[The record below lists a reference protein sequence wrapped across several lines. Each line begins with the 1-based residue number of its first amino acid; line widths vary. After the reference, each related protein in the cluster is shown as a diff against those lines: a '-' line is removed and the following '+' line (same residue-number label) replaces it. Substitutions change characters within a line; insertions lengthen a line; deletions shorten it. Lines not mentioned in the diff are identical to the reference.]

1 MRHIR
6 LYEDYKRVQSEKE
19 PLLDLYRVRINVNGE
34 RPHPRE
40 EDKTVISTFKA
51 IGIGETEN
59 DAATYAL
66 AGLHLRLEG
75 MMGYGHDGNYWEIL
89 NLQDAN
95 SLLDNALYKYKRSK
109 EETVNDLSRG
119 KIDPNH
125 LNDLFDQ
132 TECTAEIN
140 RVQMEA
146 RYIGGEYTDERAWI
160 KGEEAPESTSV
171 EKQIKSENQI
181 NPEKQIKPKKPPMS
195 GIKKALSSG
204 NWEEIKRINKLRYR

>member
-1 MRHIR
+1 MRHLR
-6 LYEDYKRVQSEKE
+6 LYEDYKKIQPEKE
-19 PLLDLYRVRINVNGE
+19 PLLDLYRVRINVKGE

-40 EDKTVISTFKA
+40 EGKTVISTFKA

-75 MMGYGHDGNYWEIL
+75 MMGYGRDGNMGYGHDGNNWEIL

-95 SLLDNALYKYKRSK
+95 SLLDNALSKYKRSK
-109 EETVNDLSRG
+109 EETVKDLSMG

-140 RVQMEA
+140 MVPMEA

-171 EKQIKSENQI
+171 EKR
-181 NPEKQIKPKKPPMS
+181 IKPKKPPVS
-195 GIKKALSSG
+195 DIKKALSSG
-204 NWEEIKRINKLRYR
+204 NWEEIKRINKLRHK